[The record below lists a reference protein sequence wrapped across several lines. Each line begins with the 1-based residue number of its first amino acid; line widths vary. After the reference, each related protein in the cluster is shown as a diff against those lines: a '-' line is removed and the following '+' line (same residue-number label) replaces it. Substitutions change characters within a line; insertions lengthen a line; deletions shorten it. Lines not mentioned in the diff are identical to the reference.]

1 MTTDALYMRHALALA
16 ARGLGTTAPNPSVG
30 CVIVANG
37 QVVGRG
43 ATRPGGRPHA
53 ETEALLEAGART
65 RGAHTGQT
73 GPCAQALIDAG
84 IARVVSA
91 VEDPDPRVAG
101 KGHDLLR
108 AGGVHVATGVCADE
122 AQRVNAGFF
131 KRVRTSIPW
140 VTLKI
145 AASLDGRT
153 ALSNGE
159 SKWITGSQARSAGH
173 WLRATHDAILTGIG
187 TVLADDPRLDCRLP
201 GMAQRS
207 PVRFVAD
214 TCGRLPGQAKLRHA
228 PPGGQVYV
236 LTEAAAA
243 VEGAASIVVPRAKA
257 GGLVVDAMLRAIGA
271 TGVTRLLVE
280 AGPGLTTAFVR
291 AGAADE
297 VVWFR
302 SGKVLGG
309 DARAAIGALGLNDL
323 VEAPDYAR
331 VAQSRWG
338 EDVMETYARRP

>member
-1 MTTDALYMRHALALA
+1 
-16 ARGLGTTAPNPSVG
+16 
-30 CVIVANG
+30 
-37 QVVGRG
+37 
-43 ATRPGGRPHA
+43 
-53 ETEALLEAGART
+53 
-65 RGAHTGQT
+65 
-73 GPCAQALIDAG
+73 
-84 IARVVSA
+84 VSA

-108 AGGVHVATGVCADE
+108 AGGVHVATGVCAYE

-153 ALSNGE
+153 ALSNGD

-214 TCGRLPGQAKLRHA
+214 TRGRLPAHAKLRHA

-236 LTEAAAA
+236 LTEAAEA

-323 VEAPDYAR
+323 VDAPDYAR